1 MSRLGER
8 TGVVALMAFLVVDV
22 LLVGYA
28 INSTRQPVAEGG
40 TTITSGPL
48 TTPTSSTSART
59 TARATVKVV
68 PLAVGLVPMDGD
80 AALRFSTGTCQD
92 GGSVLE
98 LTSNAGKTWGPKAAP
113 FDAISRLRVRA
124 DGSAF
129 VVGGNTSADCAPS
142 IRQAD
147 AVDADFGDS
156 AEVSD
161 AWYRDLRSPA
171 ALGVPAGGSKKP
183 CGSAAVVDVVV
194 PETAAVV
201 LCADGRLR
209 TSQTGEQW
217 ADRGKAVG
225 ALAIGLESGERIV
238 AVVPSAGGCEG
249 LAVVDAAKPGTALGC
264 VVVDL
269 ADVEPGT
276 VAIATAGGAGWVRV
290 GRDTY
295 RAGANLKTWKKG

>member
-8 TGVVALMAFLVVDV
+8 AGVVALTAFLVVDV
-22 LLVGYA
+22 LLVAYA

-40 TTITSGPL
+40 TTITSAPL
-48 TTPTSSTSART
+48 TTPRPTSSTT
-59 TARATVKVV
+59 TASVSVKAA
-68 PLAVGLVPMDGD
+68 PLTVGLVPVDGD
-80 AALRFSTGTCQD
+80 AALRFSTGTCKD

-113 FDAISRLRVRA
+113 FDAISRLRVRPN
-124 DGSAF
+124 GSAF

-161 AWYRDLRSPA
+161 AWYRDLRSPG
-171 ALGVPAGGSKKP
+171 ALGVPAGGSTKP
-183 CGSAAVVDVVV
+183 CGRAAVVDVVV

-217 ADRGKAVG
+217 ADGGKVVG
-225 ALAIGLESGERIV
+225 ALAIGLGPGNGIV
-238 AVVPSAGGCEG
+238 AVVPSVGGCEG
-249 LAVVDAAKPGTALGC
+249 LAVVDAAKPRTALGC
-264 VVVDL
+264 LAVDL

-290 GRDTY
+290 GDDTY
-295 RAGANLKTWKKG
+295 RAGANLKTWKKS